1 MTTVVI
7 GLASCS
13 GSRRQLDFGKRRVL
27 QLLVL
32 SCVTI
37 AMVVACSEARSA
49 PATCTADE
57 EELFACVSG
66 RNRIS
71 VCASSGWTA
80 QTGYLQYRFGPPGH
94 ARLTL
99 PAGSAAT
106 HPAQS
111 ATAGEIVVIGGGG
124 VYVRFS
130 AGDFDYV
137 VYSMVSARGE
147 QDGVVVEKGGK
158 RLSSFKCSDHASS
171 MLGPRVFDRA
181 GLSHDARPFTPPR

>member
-7 GLASCS
+7 GLASCLVW
-13 GSRRQLDFGKRRVL
+13 RRQVGFEKRRVL
-27 QLLVL
+27 RLLVL

-37 AMVVACSEARSA
+37 TMVVASSQARSA
-49 PATCTADE
+49 PATCTFDE
-57 EELFACVSG
+57 EELFACMSG

-80 QTGYLQYRFGPPGH
+80 QIGYLQYRFGPPGH

-99 PAGSAAT
+99 PAASVAT
-106 HPAQS
+106 PPARS

-137 VYSMVSARGE
+137 VYSMVNARGE
-147 QDGVVVEKGGK
+147 QDGVVVEQGGK
-158 RLSSFKCSDHASS
+158 RLSSFKCGGRVSS